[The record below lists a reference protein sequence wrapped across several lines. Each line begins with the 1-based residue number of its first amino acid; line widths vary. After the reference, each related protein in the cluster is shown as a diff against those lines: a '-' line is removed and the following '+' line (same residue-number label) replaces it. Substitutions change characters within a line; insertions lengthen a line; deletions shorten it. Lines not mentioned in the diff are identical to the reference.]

1 MPVEQQAQAVVRN
14 REDGELLG
22 LPQPSVPA
30 LRRITDAVLA
40 DIADDRP
47 GGMGAGGGIAP
58 RTLAKRFAKTS
69 FGLAE

>member
-1 MPVEQQAQAVVRN
+1 MPVEQQAQAVYRN

-47 GGMGAGGGIAP
+47 GGMGAGGRHCAP
-58 RTLAKRFAKTS
+58 HAGETLRQDELR
-69 FGLAE
+69 LAE